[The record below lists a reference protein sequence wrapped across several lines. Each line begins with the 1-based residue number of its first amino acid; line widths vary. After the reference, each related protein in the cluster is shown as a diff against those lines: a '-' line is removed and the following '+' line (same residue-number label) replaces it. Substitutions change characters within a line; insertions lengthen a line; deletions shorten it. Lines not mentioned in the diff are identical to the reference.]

1 MLTVTDKSS
10 SVGIRLNLSF
20 EHGVTVMNTPPHT
33 AVVPTSSSGI
43 LSAPLLFSISIHLSL
58 PISLQLWDHC
68 DLSVLFSLAFS
79 LTLSICFLLSRSQ
92 FRGNLSNQ
100 PRQKKSLG
108 CRTHTHTK
116 TLPLSLTHTIHS
128 RSKAPANASQHYYS
142 ARS

>member
-1 MLTVTDKSS
+1 MLTVTNKSS

-20 EHGVTVMNTPPHT
+20 EHSVTVMNTPPHT

-79 LTLSICFLLSRSQ
+79 LTRYLFSSLSLSVS
-92 FRGNLSNQ
+92 GNLSNQ

-108 CRTHTHTK
+108 CRTHTHKNT
-116 TLPLSLTHTIHS
+116 PSLSHTHTIHS